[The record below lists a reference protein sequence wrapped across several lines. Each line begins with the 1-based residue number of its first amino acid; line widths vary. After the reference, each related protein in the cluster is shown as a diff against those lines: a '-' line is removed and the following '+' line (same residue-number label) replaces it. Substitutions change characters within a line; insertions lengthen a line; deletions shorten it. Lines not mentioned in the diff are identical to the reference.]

1 MLKKKKF
8 FLKFFSQYF
17 LKIQKKIPWATQDPS
32 ASNHNKGNDNSD
44 NDNDNSK
51 SNDNITKNDNYKI
64 CGRFVGVFE

>member
-1 MLKKKKF
+1 MLKKKKNSN
-8 FLKFFSQYF
+8 FFSSIF
-17 LKIQKKIPWATQDPS
+17 FKIQKKIPRATPDPS